1 MNILVSMV
9 KPFEKAFNKLGI
21 CSTVGFIAGAIT
33 GFVLLCY
40 SVNNP
45 VIPVWTSQE
54 LLKIAAMIWLLVFL
68 IILFMLV
75 VFCRFTF
82 ASVFFQ
88 TLVNTLV
95 CSFITTYLVVKVNG
109 WVVAFF
115 IGAIVGLL
123 IGKLFCLICQN
134 LKRK

>member
-9 KPFEKAFNKLGI
+9 KPFEKVFNKLGI
-21 CSTVGFIAGAIT
+21 CSTVGFMAGAIT
-33 GFVLLCY
+33 GFILLCY
-40 SVNNP
+40 SINNP
-45 VIPVWTSQE
+45 VIPVWTMQQFMR
-54 LLKIAAMIWLLVFL
+54 IAVTIWLFVFL
-68 IILFMLV
+68 MILFILV
-75 VFCRFTF
+75 VFCRFTIG
-82 ASVFFQ
+82 SVFFQ

-95 CSFITTYLVVKVNG
+95 CSFITSYLVVKING
-109 WVVAFF
+109 WVLAFF